1 MSSTFRTIVSC
12 EIVEAQPLP
21 FGNKV
26 YYLKIVGEGFLRY
39 MVRYM
44 AGALFAL
51 GRGEIGLSDISEA
64 LESHKEEKISA
75 RAKSRG
81 LHLIKVFSD

>member
-1 MSSTFRTIVSC
+1 MFANEVYTI
-12 EIVEAQPLP
+12 
-21 FGNKV
+21 
-26 YYLKIVGEGFLRY
+26 KIVGEGFLRY

-51 GRGEIGLSDISEA
+51 GRGQISLSDISDA
-64 LESHKEEKISA
+64 LAHRNDEKLCA

-81 LHLIKVFSD
+81 LHLIEVNY